1 LVSLSPVTV
10 ISKKVLNKVYNMLYN
25 SVSKMPG
32 KDIKQNPL
40 IYAELDK
47 LFSFCYFNFSQ

>member
-1 LVSLSPVTV
+1 MP
-10 ISKKVLNKVYNMLYN
+10 YN